1 MNRISSITPLDSQA
15 MSEARAIQST
25 LIKPSG
31 SLGELE
37 KITIK
42 LAGITGHSRNTIPRK
57 IICLFGS
64 DHGIYDE
71 GVCSSPQDLTRRL
84 MEVYAGSQNA
94 AINIL
99 ARQAK
104 AELRFYDLGVKNLAP
119 NHNIITRKFLPNG
132 TNNFLHGRA
141 MSQET
146 VRAVISFGI
155 GVVRDLRSEGF
166 GLIGTGEVGMGNTSP
181 ACACIMAATHSQ
193 DSSLVGRGAGLDDES
208 FSRKKRVILDAL
220 KFHAENLTDPVNILS
235 CVGGLDIAAITGIFL
250 GGAVYHVPV
259 VADGVISIAGA
270 LMAYMIEPLTR
281 EYMFTSHESEEP
293 AYSHAVKAMNLS
305 APLKLSMRL
314 GEGTGCAIMIQIIDD
329 ALAII
334 NSMATFQELTPPGLP

>member
-1 MNRISSITPLDSQA
+1 MNRITLITPLDSHA
-15 MSEARAIQST
+15 MREAQEIQSS
-25 LIKPSG
+25 LAKPSG

-37 KITIK
+37 RITIQ
-42 LAGITGHSRNTIPRK
+42 LAGITGHSRNIIPRK

-71 GVCSSPQDLTRRL
+71 GICSSPQDFTRKL
-84 MEVYAGSQNA
+84 MELYEGSQNG

-99 ARQAK
+99 ARQAN
-104 AELRFYDLGVKNLAP
+104 AELRLYDLGVKNLLP
-119 NHNIITRKFLPNG
+119 RENIITKKFLPDG
-132 TNNFLHGRA
+132 TANFLHGRA
-141 MSQET
+141 MSPET

-155 GVVRDLRSEGF
+155 DTVRDLRSEGF
-166 GLIGTGEVGMGNTSP
+166 GMIGTGEVGMGNTSP
-181 ACACIMAATHSQ
+181 ACACIMAGIKSR
-193 DSSLVGRGAGLDDES
+193 DDSLVGRGAGLDDES

-235 CVGGLDIAAITGIFL
+235 CVGGLDIAAITGLFI

-270 LMAYMIEPLTR
+270 LMAYMLAPLCR
-281 EYMFTSHESEEP
+281 EYMFMSHESEEP

-314 GEGTGCAIMIQIIDD
+314 GEGTGSAIMMQVIDD
-329 ALAII
+329 AIEII
-334 NSMATFQELTPPGLP
+334 NGMAKLYDLS

>member
-1 MNRISSITPLDSQA
+1 MKRITLIKPLDSQA
-15 MSEARAIQST
+15 MREAQDIQLS
-25 LIKPSG
+25 LAKPSG

-37 KITIK
+37 RITIK
-42 LAGITGHSRNTIPRK
+42 LAGITGHSRNPIPRK

-71 GVCSSPQDLTRRL
+71 GVCSSPQDFTRKL
-84 MEVYAGSQNA
+84 MELYAGSQNG

-99 ARQAK
+99 SRQAK
-104 AELRFYDLGVKNLAP
+104 AELRLYDLGVKNLP
-119 NHNIITRKFLPNG
+119 PHQNIITRKFLPNG

-141 MSQET
+141 MFPET

-155 GVVRDLRSEGF
+155 DVVRDLKSEGF
-166 GLIGTGEVGMGNTSP
+166 GLICTGEVGMGNTSP
-181 ACACIMAATHSQ
+181 ACACIMAATQSQ

-220 KFHAENLTDPVNILS
+220 KFHAMNLTDPVNILS
-235 CVGGLDIAAITGIFL
+235 CVGGLDIAAMTGIFL
-250 GGAVYHVPV
+250 GGAVYRVPV

-270 LMAYMIEPLTR
+270 LMAYMLAPLCR
-281 EYMFTSHESEEP
+281 EYMFMSHESEEP

-314 GEGTGCAIMIQIIDD
+314 GEGTGSAIMMQIIDD

-334 NSMATFQELTPPGLP
+334 NSMATLQQL